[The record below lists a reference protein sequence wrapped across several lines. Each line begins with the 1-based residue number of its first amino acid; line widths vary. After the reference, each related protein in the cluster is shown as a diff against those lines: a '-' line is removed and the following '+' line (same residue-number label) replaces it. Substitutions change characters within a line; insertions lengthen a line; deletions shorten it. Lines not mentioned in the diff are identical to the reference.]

1 MSSVIPPENPDL
13 SSSQRTLTDKAA
25 QVSKHVMAAY
35 GSLAFPLAAAFIALQ
50 VIVPTFYAQ
59 NTALSLSAIGG
70 LVLVA
75 RLFDTL
81 TDPLVGYWSD
91 QSMIRFGR
99 RKIFVVVAAPL
110 IAISVWFL
118 FNPVANAGGAYLL
131 FWTTAIYVAGTLS
144 VVPASAWAAE
154 LSSDYNQRSLI
165 TGIRVAF
172 GLAGTLAALIV
183 PAVLT
188 SDSSE
193 DYAATLRVIT
203 ILVLVTLTITTV
215 WAALKV
221 PDTAKITLPPKSIS
235 AAWLLM
241 KSHNPF
247 RQLLV
252 SFLLNAIANAIPAT
266 LFLLFVTDVLGV
278 PEQAGLFL
286 FLYFICAAL
295 AVPFWVAL
303 SRRFGKHE
311 TWSIAMLLACMF
323 FLWTPFL
330 GPESVMWFYVIV
342 IATGFATGADLALPS
357 AINADVIE
365 WDALTTGFTRPGLF
379 FALWGTASKLSYA
392 LAIGIAFPLLDLAG
406 FSATGQNSDS
416 SLMWLA
422 VLYGA
427 PCILFKL
434 AAVWSMRGYPIT
446 SKVHADIR
454 RQLEERAIVP
464 AEGNAG

>member
-1 MSSVIPPENPDL
+1 MSSVIPPENPDP
-13 SSSQRTLTDKAA
+13 SFEQRKPGDNAA
-25 QVSKHVMAAY
+25 HVSKHVMAAY

-70 LVLVA
+70 LILLA

-91 QSMIRFGR
+91 QSMVRFGR

-203 ILVLVTLTITTV
+203 ILVLVSLTITTA
-215 WAALKV
+215 WAAMRV
-221 PDTAKITLPPKSIS
+221 PDTAKTTLPPNSIS

-252 SFLLNAIANAIPAT
+252 SFLLNAVANAIPAT

-311 TWSIAMLLACMF
+311 TWSFAMLLACMF
-323 FLWTPFL
+323 F
-330 GPESVMWFYVIV
+330 I
-342 IATGFATGADLALPS
+342 
-357 AINADVIE
+357 
-365 WDALTTGFTRPGLF
+365 
-379 FALWGTASKLSYA
+379 WGT
-392 LAIGIAFPLLDLAG
+392 
-406 FSATGQNSDS
+406 
-416 SLMWLA
+416 
-422 VLYGA
+422 
-427 PCILFKL
+427 
-434 AAVWSMRGYPIT
+434 
-446 SKVHADIR
+446 
-454 RQLEERAIVP
+454 VP
-464 AEGNAG
+464 GP